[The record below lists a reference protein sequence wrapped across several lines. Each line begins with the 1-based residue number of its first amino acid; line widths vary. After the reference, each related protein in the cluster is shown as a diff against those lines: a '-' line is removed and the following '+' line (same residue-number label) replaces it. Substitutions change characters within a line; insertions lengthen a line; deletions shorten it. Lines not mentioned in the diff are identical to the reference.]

1 MFKCVRAIGYV
12 PYWCHY
18 LTFIGRGDG
27 RRYRQE
33 GKANWA
39 TNAVRGCVS
48 NLWTRS
54 VKYLDFTE
62 TSGQFPVVSV
72 VPKLAFK
79 ARKYLFSN
87 PSKKFDFWSHP
98 VKTSHADLPAPPPR
112 VEPRHTFS
120 RVRPK
125 CIATFALSSFRSRVK
140 LPQLKNQHF
149 QEASYC

>member
-1 MFKCVRAIGYV
+1 MCACNRLRTILMSLLDFHRQ
-12 PYWCHY
+12 
-18 LTFIGRGDG
+18 RGQQALQ
-27 RRYRQE
+27 QE

-39 TNAVRGCVS
+39 ANAVRGCVS

-54 VKYLDFTE
+54 GKYLDFTE

-72 VPKLAFK
+72 APKLAFK

-87 PSKKFDFWSHP
+87 PPPKFDFWSHP
-98 VKTSHADLPAPPPR
+98 VKTSHADLPALPRR

-125 CIATFALSSFRSRVK
+125 CIVTFALISLGSRVK
-140 LPQLKNQHF
+140 LPLVRTQHF